1 MQNLERNKY
10 VLRRGRGVGAD
21 DSAAV
26 VPPPLITTLETGGV
40 STTIQTGTPQPTT
53 WMMPTTWVIQLF
65 SVIPGIAG
73 GLAGIILAQKLSN
86 ARSVK
91 ASEAIFSAVLVAAA
105 TFASVFLIRTVDT
118 FDE

>member
-1 MQNLERNKY
+1 MRNLERNKKF
-10 VLRRGRGVGAD
+10 VWRGRGVGAD
-21 DSAAV
+21 APATTPIPSV
-26 VPPPLITTLETGGV
+26 TTIETGETGITTTA
-40 STTIQTGTPQPTT
+40 GTPQPTT

-65 SVIPGIAG
+65 SIIPGIAG

-105 TFASVFLIRTVDT
+105 TFASVFLIRTVNT